1 MSNALVLQ
9 INSLQ
14 SLERLIGNDNEIE
27 IGIRNSI
34 VQEFSKKHLK
44 CIINDYLIRKLSIDV
59 KREVLSEILE
69 KVNDNPYSN
78 EIYLSESIMKK
89 LKEKMEAE
97 IWDRFY
103 ELIDKLL
110 ERDKIR
116 ILIAERLEFASNR
129 ILEALSDADLE
140 KRLSDMVDKKIRL
153 KLNV

>member
-103 ELIDKLL
+103 ELIDELL